1 MFHVEQ
7 KTKGIKQCVNNQPRQ
22 NIFARLSTLVQQK
35 YHLQLNH
42 LNPFIYY
49 NIYYKHCQPFLA
61 FIENSIG
68 VKIMPPW
75 TVFGVSLPMYLVPC
89 LKFSHVTYL

>member
-7 KTKGIKQCVNNQPRQ
+7 KQRTLNSLQTTHHGK
-22 NIFARLSTLVQQK
+22 IFLLGSPPWYNKK

-42 LNPFIYY
+42 LSPYY
-49 NIYYKHCQPFLA
+49 YYITFLFHCQQFFP
-61 FIENSIG
+61 FIENSMGI
-68 VKIMPPW
+68 KIMPPC
-75 TVFGVSLPMYLVPC
+75 TVFGVNFPMYLVPC